1 MGRLRIPLALGLTAG
16 ALMLSAAGAQA
27 QVQILGNALGCFS
40 NVAACTLEG
49 DSYTVGGTTVPTLL
63 YSSSPTDFFGTT
75 AGGQLGINT
84 GTGNFGTLTV
94 GTKTGGSNVNVSTPF
109 TLTLNFALPTTP
121 DVTFTSM
128 ITGVISTTTTGGVT
142 IAYNGAG
149 PGGSSSFGN
158 AVTAWQPFFD
168 PSSGLS
174 GQLRVTA
181 YATSIASGGSGELT
195 GLIEV
200 TTGNVVPEPA
210 SMVLLGTGLL
220 GLAGVAR
227 RRRQQSV

>member
-1 MGRLRIPLALGLTAG
+1 
-16 ALMLSAAGAQA
+16 
-27 QVQILGNALGCFS
+27 
-40 NVAACTLEG
+40 
-49 DSYTVGGTTVPTLL
+49 
-63 YSSSPTDFFGTT
+63 
-75 AGGQLGINT
+75 
-84 GTGNFGTLTV
+84 V
-94 GTKTGGSNVNVSTPF
+94 GTKTGTNDVDVSTPF

-121 DVTFTSM
+121 DRTFSAM
-128 ITGVISTTTTGGVT
+128 ITGVISTNTTGGVT
-142 IAYNGAG
+142 IAYNDAG
-149 PGGSSSFGN
+149 PGGSSAFGN

-181 YATSIASGGSGELT
+181 YATSIASGGTGELT